1 MSAALFLPLA
11 LLAMAPQDPPCP
23 PAPAAANDL
32 ASDDPRLAE
41 AGGPGL
47 WVGGMPVASTEIV
60 SARVTEVVGDHWA
73 VDLTLSSQAEDRLAW
88 LTGCRLGQPIE
99 ISVDSKLITR
109 PIVSETVRGGRVSI
123 AGGMDKETATRIARS
138 LSPR

>member
-1 MSAALFLPLA
+1 MSGSLLLPLA

-41 AGGPGL
+41 ASGPGL
-47 WVGGMPVASTEIV
+47 WIGGTQIASTEIV
-60 SARVTEVVGDHWA
+60 SAGVREAVGDQWA
-73 VDLTLSSQAEDRLAW
+73 VDLTLSSQAAARLTW
-88 LTGCRLGQPIE
+88 LTGCRLDHPIE
-99 ISVDSKLITR
+99 ISVDGKLITR
-109 PIVSETVRGGRVSI
+109 PVVREPIRGSRVSI
-123 AGGMDKETATRIARS
+123 AGALDKDAATRIARS